1 MFITG
6 MPQLMVQDGEKLGRR
21 KAMAG
26 CTLFSTCYTQLCIL
40 ILPYLP
46 CLPYLPYP
54 PCFGSFSISSLPF
67 ILYLLLCYL
76 NIHSNHHHH
85 HHHYHIILFLTRVIG
100 KESGPTV
107 TAVESTSQSNAV
119 SERDAMA
126 LLTRFQFPS
135 KRWYVPYVL

>member
-1 MFITG
+1 

-26 CTLFSTCYTQLCIL
+26 STLFSTCYTQLC
-40 ILPYLP
+40 LPYLP
-46 CLPYLPYP
+46 CLPCLPYP
-54 PCFGSFSISSLPF
+54 PCLASFSIISLPF
-67 ILYLLLCYL
+67 GPYLLLCYL
-76 NIHSNHHHH
+76 NIYSNHHHH
-85 HHHYHIILFLTRVIG
+85 YHSHIILFLTRFEG

-107 TAVESTSQSNAV
+107 TAVESSSQSNAV

>member
-1 MFITG
+1 MGICCDVKSIAIVLATPLLNPLLTFLHPLYLISHPISSG

-26 CTLFSTCYTQLCIL
+26 
-40 ILPYLP
+40 
-46 CLPYLPYP
+46 
-54 PCFGSFSISSLPF
+54 
-67 ILYLLLCYL
+67 
-76 NIHSNHHHH
+76 
-85 HHHYHIILFLTRVIG
+85 

-107 TAVESTSQSNAV
+107 TAVESSSVSNAV

-135 KRWYVPYVL
+135 KRW